1 MRGKKR
7 KRVSHRKSAK
17 PRRAKVSKTP
27 NGSNRSRPNSRP
39 NNSRPNSR
47 PRQFSIVPR
56 RKTGLWFRMVTMA
69 AIIVVVLCCITL
81 FFQVGEIHVQG
92 NQIYSEEQIAEA
104 SGISMGDN
112 LVSIRKPNAASMI
125 MSSLPFV
132 ERVHIER
139 TLPDT
144 VTITVTES
152 EVTFAIR
159 AENEAYYLINTQGKV
174 LKEIKT
180 ADAADYPTLEGLVI
194 AEPTIGAA
202 IYVAE
207 EQQKNMD
214 AALELMSQLED
225 YGIAGAVSRI
235 DVTKLYSIMA
245 YYGSQYEIMLGGNDN
260 LAYKVE
266 YLASVLD
273 KLGDDKSG
281 VIDLTFEEEKKAR
294 FQPY

>member
-27 NGSNRSRPNSRP
+27 NGSNR
-39 NNSRPNSR
+39 SRPNSR

-144 VTITVTES
+144 VTITVTDS

>member
-1 MRGKKR
+1 MSSGKKR
-7 KRVSHRKSAK
+7 KRVAQKRKSTK
-17 PRRAKVSKTP
+17 RL
-27 NGSNRSRPNSRP
+27 RSRQNPQNRP
-39 NNSRPNSR
+39 NTARPNSR

-69 AIIVVVLCCITL
+69 AIILVVLCCITL
-81 FFQVGEIHVQG
+81 FFQVGEIRVRG

-112 LVSIRKPNAASMI
+112 LVSIRKPTAASMI

-132 ERVHIER
+132 EQVHIER

-144 VTITVTES
+144 VIITVLES
-152 EVTFAIR
+152 EVTYAIR

-180 ADAADYPTLEGLVI
+180 ADATDYPMLEGLVI

-214 AALELMSQLED
+214 AALELMGQLED
-225 YGIAGAVSRI
+225 YGIAVSRI
-235 DVTKLYSIMA
+235 DVTKLYNITA

-266 YLASVLD
+266 YLASVLE